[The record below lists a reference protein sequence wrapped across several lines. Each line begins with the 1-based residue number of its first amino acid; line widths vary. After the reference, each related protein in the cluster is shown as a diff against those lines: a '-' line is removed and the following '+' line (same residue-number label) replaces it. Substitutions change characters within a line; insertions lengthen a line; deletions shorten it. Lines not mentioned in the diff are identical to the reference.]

1 MNISLSILGCH
12 SATPRANAHP
22 SAQILQIKNQ
32 LYLIDCG
39 EGTQTQIRKYGF
51 SFAKINHIFISH
63 LHGDHFFG
71 LIGLISTMSLLNRK
85 QALHIYAPEGL
96 REIITM
102 QMEISQSKIVFPLH
116 FYVLKDKKSK
126 LILDTKDVQVKTIP
140 LKHRIYANGF
150 LFQEKEGLRK
160 LNIEAVKKYPEIET
174 CDYHNLKKGKD
185 FIQKDGRVISN
196 AILTFPPKK
205 TRSYAYCSDT
215 AYKPE
220 ISDII
225 KGVDMLYHESTF
237 LSDREDLAYI
247 TGHSTALQAGN
258 IAKAAQVKHLLLG
271 HYSSRYRDITAFQ
284 KEAQTVFRN
293 TSLAKEGETFIIE

>member
-22 SAQILQIKNQ
+22 SAQILQVKNQ

-51 SFAKINHIFISH
+51 SFAKIHHIFISH

-85 QALHIYAPEGL
+85 QPLHIYAPEGL
-96 REIITM
+96 EAIITM
-102 QMEISQSKIVFPLH
+102 QMEISQSKTAFPLH
-116 FYVLKDKKSK
+116 FHVLKDKESAI
-126 LILDTKDVQVKTIP
+126 ILDDKNIQVKTIP
-140 LKHRIYANGF
+140 LKHRIYTNGF

-160 LNIEAVKKYPEIET
+160 LDIEAVKKHPEIET

-185 FIQKDGRVISN
+185 FIRKDGRVIPN
-196 AILTFPPKK
+196 ETLTFPPKK
-205 TRSYAYCSDT
+205 ALSYAYCSDT

-220 ISDII
+220 ITEII
-225 KGVDMLYHESTF
+225 KGVDVLYHESTF
-237 LSDREDLAYI
+237 LSDREELAYT
-247 TGHSTALQAGN
+247 TGHSTALQAGK
-258 IAKAAQVKHLLLG
+258 IAQTAQAKSLILG

-284 KEAQTVFRN
+284 EE
-293 TSLAKEGETFIIE
+293 AKEVFQNTFLSLEGKTFEIG